1 MGPGALFNYGGYT
14 NDEVADLL
22 TRAKAETDPTTRAKL
37 VVEIQDIFVRDL
49 PWIPLVAPSVR
60 VFENNQ
66 LTGAPKS
73 FVYLNYPWAADLGAP

>member
-1 MGPGALFNYGGYT
+1 MGFPKMDFFGLIQLGK
-14 NDEVADLL
+14 EVINGV
-22 TRAKAETDPTTRAKL
+22 RN
-37 VVEIQDIFVRDL
+37 IFVRDL

-60 VFENNQ
+60 VFENNR